1 MRGNPRVAKEIVM
14 KQRKQVKHVS
24 HEIHHYSNQVNMADV
39 EIDSSE
45 KEAVKKLVEEGKHT
59 AEQARRIVKDISAA
73 KKKRAATL
81 HWHEGESYE
90 RKTHTF
96 KKDHSNYSYGSRER
110 ATQRARSTT
119 GVYRRAG
126 SAQAPQPARQATAA
140 RSMAVST
147 KAVEVQTRKAAAAK
161 AAAKSFKAAAY
172 RGGKAI
178 GKGFLS
184 LGKWMLPV
192 IVIAIPVIMVIGLI
206 AGAVANMASPVGFFY
221 SNDPDSAVT
230 AQKIVSETQNEW
242 NGKLGELREQYES
255 QGYKVEVLYNDN
267 EYDMGGKV
275 NNWKDV
281 LSLFIVTHANRN
293 DETFLVLDDADK
305 TGVHDLY
312 FEMNPISVS
321 TRTEQVEKEVQKEV
335 ERVVEHVSYVYN
347 RSTQKLERIVTYE
360 TITETVTE
368 TVTEEVKYADISVR
382 NLRYPEVMNK
392 YAVTDV
398 EKEWTDAF
406 LSADAQEYWDML
418 GLDLGGSD
426 MFIGDVDIII
436 SNLPTGTLGSVIVQA
451 AFTRLGD
458 PYSMNLRG
466 QGRYVDCSYLTQW
479 AYAQA
484 GVSIPGTAAE
494 QARYCVENNK
504 VIDPSAVQTGDL
516 IFWNYPNNSRVS
528 GRFMAIGHVAIYVS
542 DGMMIEAAPSAGGVT
557 YRAVSVQ
564 GTPAFYARPYV

>member
-1 MRGNPRVAKEIVM
+1 VAKEIVM

-126 SAQAPQPARQATAA
+126 SAQASQPARQATAA

-147 KAVEVQTRKAAAAK
+147 KAEVQTRKAAVAK

-242 NGKLGELREQYES
+242 NGKLRELREQHES

-398 EKEWTDAF
+398 EKEWIDAF

-516 IFWNYPNNSRVS
+516 IFWSYPNNSRVS